1 MTKTL
6 SLASSISSASL
17 LNRVTYDL
25 RLSSSHCLTL
35 KMLPEDLLCRWPTM
49 KCMKKSP
56 LNSLKVET
64 EFRAI
69 LLNQTWASLLSVV
82 GKVSH
87 MISSGTP
94 CKCIRVL
101 NDSRWSRG
109 SFDPSYASTY
119 GILNLAG
126 RGKDVT
132 SAVKGELVWWTS
144 SSKLVDMWPFRA
156 FIIISIFSFI
166 ICISNVMRNM
176 LTSSSKGWLVSYWS
190 RLLKALLSSW
200 SFLSW

>member
-101 NDSRWSRG
+101 NDSRWSKG

-144 SSKLVDMWPFRA
+144 SSKLVDTWPFRA
-156 FIIISIFSFI
+156 FIIISS
-166 ICISNVMRNM
+166 
-176 LTSSSKGWLVSYWS
+176 
-190 RLLKALLSSW
+190 LSSFASLMSCATCW
-200 SFLSW
+200 LLAQRDDWYPTGLVY